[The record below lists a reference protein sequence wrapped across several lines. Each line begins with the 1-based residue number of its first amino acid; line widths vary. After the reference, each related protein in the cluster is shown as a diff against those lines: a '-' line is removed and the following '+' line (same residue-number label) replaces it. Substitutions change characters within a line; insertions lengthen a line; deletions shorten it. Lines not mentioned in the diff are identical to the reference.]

1 MAISS
6 AKSRYP
12 GSSCPGASHG
22 GTTCPGA
29 ICGLC
34 LATDVDLKHTSLGER
49 NSELGNRHWNV
60 NRGSTWQHEIWGFL
74 RILGNWKDISWTL
87 ALTLWKIFSSCHS
100 AVCFFI
106 GTGWMIC
113 QLVTATYCNY
123 VESPRNR
130 TCINKSNKCETRIL
144 SPLILLRP
152 ILWIEFVLTPHLC
165 EWTILKILKHSTSN
179 KKNIKR
185 VCVCIYT
192 YIILNS
198 IKFRHYIIYIYIIY
212 IHDNSILQWFTQ
224 SLATP
229 SPTPRLGIQSVA
241 AVFGQ
246 GTSCALWLSRKGAGA
261 PVDGPVVSRLD
272 VWVRTRYIIY
282 IYILCIYRQCIK
294 IYIEVFVY
302 YTCDIYMW

>member
-1 MAISS
+1 MRCVFYWDRLDDLS
-6 AKSRYP
+6 A
-12 GSSCPGASHG
+12 CD
-22 GTTCPGA
+22 CN
-29 ICGLC
+29 ILQLC
-34 LATDVDLKHTSLGER
+34 RIAQKQNMYQQVEQVWNTDT
-49 NSELGNRHWNV
+49 
-60 NRGSTWQHEIWGFL
+60 
-74 RILGNWKDISWTL
+74 
-87 ALTLWKIFSSCHS
+87 
-100 AVCFFI
+100 
-106 GTGWMIC
+106 
-113 QLVTATYCNY
+113 
-123 VESPRNR
+123 
-130 TCINKSNKCETRIL
+130 

-282 IYILCIYRQCIK
+282 IYILCIYIQCIK